1 MLEDFLYLGMG
12 ISFLLFILLFMLKI
26 DRMIEYNAVNIFNNY
41 DARDLREY
49 LHVEEILSKRSLL
62 RELIFSKDLTLVRGM
77 LMPLENNF
85 KGFIKLSICLFR

>member
-1 MLEDFLYLGMG
+1 
-12 ISFLLFILLFMLKI
+12 
-26 DRMIEYNAVNIFNNY
+26 MIEYNAVNIFNNY

-49 LHVEEILSKRSLL
+49 LHVEEILSTKSLL